1 MCRFQ
6 QSSAEPCQG
15 CNATDRLHAAIKR
28 DLCAQRREFV
38 FLPPLAVQWRL
49 RRLLCDPRDVPNAY
63 LLFNLLVT
71 AAPAAGALF
80 ALPPSHCLGAV
91 YLAVLYAVFLA
102 RFLVALLHVTQ
113 HRRLFTGKE
122 AVLAL
127 PGVHFSI
134 KQDMTGSLWQCAG
147 CRRLNFIAP
156 HLLAPLF
163 GVPSGLYGLH
173 HVIMHHTVG
182 AQAFT

>member
-1 MCRFQ
+1 MCRLP

-15 CNATDRLHAAIKR
+15 CTATDRLHAAIRR

-38 FLPPLAVQWRL
+38 FLPPLALQWRL
-49 RRLLCDPRDVPNAY
+49 RRSLHDPRDLPNAY

-80 ALPPSHCLGAV
+80 ALPPSHCIGAV

-113 HRRLFTGKE
+113 HQRLFEG
-122 AVLAL
+122 A
-127 PGVHFSI
+127 
-134 KQDMTGSLWQCAG
+134 
-147 CRRLNFIAP
+147 
-156 HLLAPLF
+156 LAPLVLPEVHNVSEHDIT
-163 GVPSGLYGLH
+163 G
-173 HVIMHHTVG
+173 
-182 AQAFT
+182 